1 MQDKNKIIDTSHIKE
16 DKWLEHNYKE
26 GQLAIDV
33 YETDSIIIIKS
44 TIAGVDPQ
52 DLNISLSNDMLNIK
66 GKRDLKLPEEIDDD
80 NCLYQEC
87 YWGSFSRSII
97 LPTEIDETTI
107 DATLEDGVLTI
118 ILNKLKKP
126 ERIEVKVK

>member
-1 MQDKNKIIDTSHIKE
+1 MQNKIIDTSHIKE
-16 DKWLEHNYKE
+16 DKWLEQNYNKE

-33 YETDSIIIIKS
+33 YETDLIIIIKS
-44 TIAGVDPQ
+44 TIAGVNPE
-52 DLNISLSNDMLNIK
+52 DLNISLSNDMLTIK
-66 GKRDLKLPEEIDDD
+66 GKRDLNLPEELNDD

-87 YWGSFSRSII
+87 YWGPFSRSII
-97 LPTEIDETTI
+97 LPTEINESTI

-118 ILNKLKKP
+118 ILHKLKKP